1 MKIKIK
7 GPNPFQIQI
16 FDNLLPKLS
25 RIFKIEGQDAESK
38 RGRPDGRTRGG
49 HAVKRIAIGLRK
61 AAKMRRKSRFPRF
74 GGLLIEIE
82 GA

>member
-25 RIFKIEGQDAESK
+25 RILKIEGQDAESK
-38 RGRPDGRTRGG
+38 RRRPDKRTRGG
-49 HAVKRIAIGLRK
+49 HALKRMADSHEIVVKTRQK
-61 AAKMRRKSRFPRF
+61 PRF
-74 GGLLIEIE
+74 YDLLIEIE
-82 GA
+82 GM

>member
-7 GPNPFQIQI
+7 RPNPFQIQI

-25 RIFKIEGQDAESK
+25 RILKIEGQDAESK
-38 RGRPDGRTRGG
+38 RRRPDGRTRGG
-49 HAVKRIAIGLRK
+49 HALKRVADGHEIATETRQK
-61 AAKMRRKSRFPRF
+61 PRF
-74 GGLLIEIE
+74 RGLLIEIQ

>member
-7 GPNPFQIQI
+7 ESNPFQTRT

-25 RIFKIEGQDAESK
+25 RILKIEGQDVESK
-38 RGRPDGRTRGG
+38 RRRPDGQTRGG
-49 HAVKRIAIGLRK
+49 HTLKRVAIGHRK
-61 AAKMRRKSRFPRF
+61 AAKMQQKPCFH
-74 GGLLIEIE
+74 GLLIEIE